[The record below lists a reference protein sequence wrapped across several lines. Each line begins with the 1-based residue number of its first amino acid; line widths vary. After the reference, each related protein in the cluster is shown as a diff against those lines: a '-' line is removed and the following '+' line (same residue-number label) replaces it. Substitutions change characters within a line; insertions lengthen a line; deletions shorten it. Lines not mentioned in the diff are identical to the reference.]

1 MNFLWKSL
9 KQMVV
14 GSDLEILDRAIDRV
28 AHIKADAERHRIK
41 VEYYTTLLFAVNP
54 HTEWWTFATMKDKQL
69 ENQQEYD
76 HESIRADRALERLAV
91 ILEQIGKTP

>member
-9 KQMVV
+9 RQMVV

-41 VEYYTTLLFAVNP
+41 MNYYTTLLSDVDP
-54 HTEWWTFATMKDKQL
+54 HTDWWTFASMKDRQL
-69 ENQQEYD
+69 ANQQEYD

-91 ILEQIGKTP
+91 ILEQMGKTP